1 MAEDAKALI
10 ELATRRFIEEVP
22 ALEPIK
28 LVVGVELRGSGDVQQ
43 FRLEMPGCKVTKG
56 PAADARVRV
65 DMRREFFNVMAREGK
80 VRRLDRGVHLRP
92 GQGLRARAD
101 PAADRQRR
109 RAPAGARA
117 HAQGAQARLA
127 VARVSGRR

>member
-1 MAEDAKALI
+1 MSEDAKGLI

-28 LVVGVELRGSGDVQQ
+28 LVVGIELRGRGDVQH
-43 FRLEMPGCKVTKG
+43 FRLEMPDVKVTKG

-80 VRRLDRGVHLRP
+80 VPDWVEAFTYGQAKGSGPEQFLKLIVNVVERQQERDRKSN
-92 GQGLRARAD
+92 GLK
-101 PAADRQRR
+101 
-109 RAPAGARA
+109 
-117 HAQGAQARLA
+117 
-127 VARVSGRR
+127 SC

>member
-10 ELATRRFIEEVP
+10 ELATNRYLEEVP

-28 LVVGVELRGSGDVQQ
+28 LVVGVELRGRGDTQQ
-43 FRLEMPGCKVTKG
+43 FRLEMPGVKVTKG

-80 VRRLDRGVHLRP
+80 VPDWIEAFTY
-92 GQGLRARAD
+92 GQARASGPEQILKLIANVVEKQVERQRAR
-101 PAADRQRR
+101 
-109 RAPAGARA
+109 RAKP
-117 HAQGAQARLA
+117 H
-127 VARVSGRR
+127 